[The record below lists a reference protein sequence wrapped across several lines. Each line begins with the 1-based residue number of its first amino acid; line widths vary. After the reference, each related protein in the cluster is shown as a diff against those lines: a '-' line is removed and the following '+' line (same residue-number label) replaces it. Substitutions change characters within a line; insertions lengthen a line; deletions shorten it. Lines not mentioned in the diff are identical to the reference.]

1 MKRDIT
7 VAAEPR
13 ERRGKNE
20 ARRLRVRGLAPA
32 VVYGAQKDA
41 VAVSV
46 NPKEVKKILISGT
59 GHNTIFTLA
68 VQNGETT
75 PVMLVD
81 WQNDPI
87 KGHILHVDL
96 KRIDLTKRIDVK
108 IPVHVHGEAKGV
120 KLQGGLLEVITR
132 EVEIQ
137 CLPDE
142 IPDQFVLDV
151 TELAIG
157 QNLRASDVPMSG
169 SMKLI
174 SSPDLVV
181 AHVIALKAE
190 AAATDDAAATTAEPE
205 VIKKGKKDEE
215 AAAGGKAPATKGA
228 PAKTAATKAP
238 AAKAPA
244 AKKK

>member
-7 VAAEPR
+7 VTAEPR
-13 ERRGKNE
+13 EGRGKNE

-32 VVYGAQKDA
+32 ILYGAEKDA
-41 VAVSV
+41 VAVAVS
-46 NPKEVKKILISGT
+46 PKEVKKILISGR

-68 VQNGETT
+68 INNGETT

-87 KGHILHVDL
+87 KGSILHVDL
-96 KRIDLTKRIDVK
+96 KRIDLTKRISLKV
-108 IPVHVHGEAKGV
+108 PVHVHGEAKGV

-132 EVEIQ
+132 EVEIE

-142 IPDQFVLDV
+142 IPDQFTLDV

-157 QNLRASDVPMSG
+157 QNFRTSDVPMSG

-190 AAATDDAAATTAEPE
+190 AVAPEAVAGAPEPE

-215 AAAGGKAPATKGA
+215 PAAAGKAPAGKAPAT
-228 PAKTAATKAP
+228 KTAATKAP
-238 AAKAPA
+238 ATKAPA